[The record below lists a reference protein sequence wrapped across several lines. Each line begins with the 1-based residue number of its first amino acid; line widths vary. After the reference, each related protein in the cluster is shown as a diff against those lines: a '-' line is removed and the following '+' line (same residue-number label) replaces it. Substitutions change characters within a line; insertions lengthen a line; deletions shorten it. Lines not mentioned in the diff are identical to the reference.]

1 MNKLFATLALAAWV
15 LCVCAPAMSGEA
27 PSASADPVLEAKVQ
41 AIALELRCLV
51 CQNQT
56 IADSHAD
63 LAIDLRN
70 QIRTQLQAGQSQA
83 DIMIYMTDRYGDF
96 VRYRPPF
103 KASTW
108 LLWFGPML
116 LVGAGLLALFAVLR
130 RRKPGQPPD
139 DEAAATPSEAPPTFK
154 DTP

>member
-1 MNKLFATLALAAWV
+1 MNKWLITWALAASA
-15 LCVCAPAMSGEA
+15 LCGPAMSISGEA
-27 PSASADPVLEAKVQ
+27 PSASDDPVLEARVQ

-70 QIRTQLQAGQSQA
+70 QIRTQLRAGQSQD
-83 DIMIYMTDRYGDF
+83 DILTYMTERYGDF
-96 VRYRPPF
+96 VRYRPPL

-108 LLWFGPML
+108 LLWFGPL
-116 LVGAGLLALFAVLR
+116 LLLGTGLLALLVVLR
-130 RRKPGQPPD
+130 KRSAQSSESDPSAAVAPAPTSIKEQP
-139 DEAAATPSEAPPTFK
+139 
-154 DTP
+154 